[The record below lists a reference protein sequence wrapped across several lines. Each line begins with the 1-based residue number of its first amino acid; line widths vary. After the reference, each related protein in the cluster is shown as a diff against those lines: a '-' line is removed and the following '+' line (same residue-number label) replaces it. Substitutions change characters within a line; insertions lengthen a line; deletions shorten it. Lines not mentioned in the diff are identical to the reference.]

1 MIDFLLDHAAKD
13 PVSFHMPGHKGSDI
27 FRHYGYADFLNRFVD
42 CDVTEIPGAD
52 NLFQTEGIIKD
63 VQDRYARLY
72 EVDHS
77 YLMINGTS
85 GGILAAMM
93 ASVCEGGKIIMARN
107 CHKSVFNGLVL
118 GRIQPVYAYPSV
130 LADCDISGPIQPE
143 EIRRLLEENPDA
155 GAVILPSP
163 NYYGICSDIRAIAD
177 IVHERGKIL
186 IVDQAHG
193 AHLKFFH
200 RFGFGEG
207 LPNSAEMDGADIT
220 ICSVHKTLAS
230 LTQSAVLNLQGS
242 RVDRY
247 VLEDKIQ
254 AVESTSPSYILMS
267 FLDINARILEEHG
280 PQVMGEWKKN
290 LDYFYAN
297 AGQIPGLRIL
307 NPDAAGNNLPERK
320 SEDGPAA
327 AGNAW
332 AAARPS
338 VRMDRTK
345 INLDMSACGIDGARL
360 EELLMEHDIF
370 PELYTGS
377 ILMLMTGIGNTREH
391 FDRTLAA
398 LRSIA
403 GEHALA
409 GTKTGGGASGATVGS
424 EKDAPAF
431 AGNELA
437 ARGLMGI
444 TPGKLHPIPL
454 RRRFVDLGDAE
465 GMVCAGSI
473 IPYPPGIPI
482 VCPGEEITG
491 EVIHRCRALRDKG
504 EKVIGINERGQVQV
518 GE

>member
-1 MIDFLLDHAAKD
+1 MIDFLLEHAGLD
-13 PVSFHMPGHKGSDI
+13 PVSWHMPGHKGAEI
-27 FRHYGYADFLNRFVD
+27 FRRYGYGEFLERFVD

-72 EVDHS
+72 DVDHS

-93 ASVCEGGKIIMARN
+93 AAVPAGGRIIMARN

-118 GRIQPVYAYPSV
+118 GGIQPVYAYPSV
-130 LADCDISGPIQPE
+130 LGDCDISGPILPE
-143 EIRRLLEENPDA
+143 EIERLLEEHPDA

-177 IVHERGKIL
+177 IVHARGKVL

-200 RFGFGEG
+200 KFGFGEG

-220 ICSVHKTLAS
+220 ICSIHKTLAS

-254 AVESTSPSYILMS
+254 AVESTSPSYVLMS

-280 PQVMGEWKKN
+280 PEVMGAWREH
-290 LDYFYAN
+290 LEYFYAK
-297 AGQIPGLRIL
+297 AGRIPGLRIL
-307 NPDAAGNNLPERK
+307 EPDTPQGTRQ
-320 SEDGPAA
+320 G
-327 AGNAW
+327 
-332 AAARPS
+332 ARTAQ
-338 VRMDRTK
+338 MDRTK

-360 EELLMEHDIF
+360 EELLMEHGIF
-370 PELYTGS
+370 PELYTGN
-377 ILMLMTGIGNTREH
+377 ILMLMSGIGNTREH
-391 FDRTLAA
+391 YDRTLAA
-398 LRSIA
+398 LEDIAAQHEHINTQTGAA
-403 GEHALA
+403 GEA
-409 GTKTGGGASGATVGS
+409 GAQAAAITGQ
-424 EKDAPAF
+424 PAF
-431 AGNELA
+431 AEKDNA

-444 TPGKLHPIPL
+444 TPGKLHPIPQ
-454 RRRFVDLGDAE
+454 RRRFVDLTDAE
-465 GMVCAGSI
+465 GLVCAGSI

-482 VCPGEEITG
+482 VCPGEEITA
-491 EVIHRCRALRDKG
+491 EVIRRCKALRDKG
-504 EKVIGINERGQVQV
+504 EKVIGVNDHGQVQV
-518 GE
+518 GETKDAQ